1 MLYISDLTQ
10 RYQVD
15 SMTNHLEELAAL
27 YQENPQYFSSIGQE
41 VPTENLWE
49 DLVAV
54 PAGKS
59 SEDKCFLGF
68 WDGDKLVAVLEL
80 VIDYPDENI
89 AYVGLFMM
97 SASRQRTGEG
107 SRIMEEVFAWLR
119 NDGYTWVEL
128 AYAYGNEQSENFWRK
143 NGFVGNG
150 EIRQQGDYYVVGMHR
165 QL

>member
-1 MLYISDLTQ
+1 MKRFQ
-10 RYQVD
+10 R
-15 SMTNHLEELAAL
+15 AFA
-27 YQENPQYFSSIGQE
+27 
-41 VPTENLWE
+41 
-49 DLVAV
+49 
-54 PAGKS
+54 
-59 SEDKCFLGF
+59 FL
-68 WDGDKLVAVLEL
+68 LR

-107 SRIMEEVFAWLR
+107 SRIMEEVFTWLR

-143 NGFVGNG
+143 NGFVGTG

-165 QL
+165 EL

>member
-1 MLYISDLTQ
+1 MLYVEDLTQ
-10 RYQVD
+10 RYQVR
-15 SMTNHLEELAAL
+15 SMTDYLEELAAL
-27 YQENPQYFSSIGQE
+27 YQENPQYFTAIGQE

-59 SEDKCFLGF
+59 SQDKCFLGF
-68 WDGDKLVAVLEL
+68 WDGAKLVAVLEM
-80 VIDYPDENI
+80 VIDYPEENQ

-119 NDGYTWVEL
+119 KDGYTKVEL
-128 AYAYGNEQSENFWRK
+128 AYSYGNEQSENFWRK
-143 NGFVGNG
+143 NGFVGTG
-150 EIRQQGDYYVVGMHR
+150 EIRQQGDYYVVGMER
-165 QL
+165 NL

>member
-15 SMTNHLEELAAL
+15 SMTNHLEELTAL
-27 YQENPQYFSSIGQE
+27 YQENPQYFAAIGQE

-59 SEDKCFLGF
+59 STDKCFLGF
-68 WDGDKLVAVLEL
+68 WDGEKLVAVLEM

-107 SRIMEEVFAWLR
+107 SRIMEEVFDWLR
-119 NDGYTWVEL
+119 RDGYTWVEL

-150 EIRQQGDYYVVGMHR
+150 EVHQKGDYCVVGMHR